1 MPPSCWIDFND
12 LVFEDK
18 ITQNAAASIYEGE
31 YKNEKVAIKVFV
43 VVRALLFSLA
53 RSMIEYNLQVLNPRL
68 INLDNF
74 QNEYQMLR
82 YRSFLNNVLTLY
94 SKIKSNHLAFFYGIC
109 IQPKICVVMEYC
121 GGGSLWDALR
131 NDDTLIPWRQFFKWA
146 KGIIS
151 ILKMLHSQKPQ
162 IIHRNIRPDKL
173 MVPPPSPQNT
183 QRPINSPAF
192 FYILLKTSSK
202 RLTSLS
208 KLVR

>member
-74 QNEYQMLR
+74 QNEYQMIR
-82 YRSFLNNVLTLY
+82 YLAFPNNALTL
-94 SKIKSNHLAFFYGIC
+94 
-109 IQPKICVVMEYC
+109 Q
-121 GGGSLWDALR
+121 
-131 NDDTLIPWRQFFKWA
+131 
-146 KGIIS
+146 
-151 ILKMLHSQKPQ
+151 
-162 IIHRNIRPDKL
+162 
-173 MVPPPSPQNT
+173 
-183 QRPINSPAF
+183 
-192 FYILLKTSSK
+192 
-202 RLTSLS
+202 
-208 KLVR
+208 